1 MQTELRILGVAAA
14 IGLDVLAL
22 SAAIG
27 VKPLPWPRRLGLG
40 AAFASA
46 ELVMQATGLVAGAA
60 FGKVVGDLAAWVGL
74 AVLLGIG
81 IWVFAS
87 SFSLTND
94 HDFDVNTPVGL
105 LLACLSISLDSLGIG
120 FSLPAL
126 RLPLVQ
132 LFATVAVSTVCFTL
146 AGLTFGARLGDAFG
160 RRAERAAGAVLILL
174 AFGFAVERLVH

>member
-27 VKPLPWPRRLGLG
+27 VKPLSWSRRLGLG
-40 AAFASA
+40 ACFASA
-46 ELVMQATGLVAGAA
+46 ELVMQGIGLVAGT
-60 FGKVVGDLAAWVGL
+60 GLGHVVGELAAWVGL
-74 AVLLGIG
+74 TVLLGIG
-81 IWVFAS
+81 IWIFAS
-87 SFSLTND
+87 SFSKESQF
-94 HDFDVNTPVGL
+94 DFDVETPLGL

-126 RLPLVQ
+126 GLPLVQ

-146 AGLTFGARLGDAFG
+146 AGLTFGAKLGEAFG
-160 RRAERAAGAVLILL
+160 RRAERGAGAVLILL
-174 AFGFAVERLVH
+174 AIAFAVERLAG